1 MTMNVFVTGGES
13 FVGRVLWG
21 ALEAAGHR
29 VTGIDAAPSTR
40 PGCRQLDLR
49 DPSIADA
56 IPEGSVVIH
65 LAAISTDPLCRANP
79 LEAIDVNVT
88 GTLRLAQA
96 AVRQRCRQFIFA
108 STEWVY
114 GDVSND
120 GVQVEDQPID
130 ATRMSSVYAFS
141 KVAGERVLAFSGLPN
156 VTILRFGIIYGPRD
170 RNWSAVE
177 SLVAKVLAGE
187 SISVG
192 SLETS
197 RRFIHVRDLCAGI
210 IASIGLEGIEVI
222 NLTGDDD
229 ITLRRV
235 IATADAVLGRQ
246 TAVTETNPSARSV
259 RTPSNAKAKARL
271 LWSPRLSFED
281 GVRDVVA
288 TMRGGR

>member
-1 MTMNVFVTGGES
+1 MDVFVTGGES
-13 FVGRVLWG
+13 FVGRALWG
-21 ALEAAGHR
+21 ILEAAGHR
-29 VTGIDAAPSTR
+29 VTGIDAAPSAR

-56 IPEGSVVIH
+56 IPTGGVVIH
-65 LAAISTDPLCRANP
+65 LAAISTDLLCRANP

-96 AVRQRCRQFIFA
+96 AVQQKCRQFIFA

-120 GVQVEDQPID
+120 GVQVEEQPID
-130 ATRMSSVYAFS
+130 ATRISSVYAFS

-235 IATADAVLGRQ
+235 ITTADAVLGRQ

-288 TMRGGR
+288 TMGGGR

>member
-1 MTMNVFVTGGES
+1 MDVFVTGGES

-29 VTGIDAAPSTR
+29 VTGIDAVPSTR

-49 DPSIADA
+49 DPAMADA
-56 IPEGSVVIH
+56 IPVGAVVVH
-65 LAAISTDPLCRANP
+65 LAAISTDPLCKANP
-79 LEAIDVNVT
+79 LEALDVNVT

-96 AVRQRCRQFIFA
+96 AVKRACRQFIFA
-108 STEWVY
+108 SSEWVY
-114 GDVSND
+114 GDVAND

-130 ATRMSSVYAFS
+130 ATRIPSVYAFS

-156 VTILRFGIIYGPRD
+156 VTILRFGIIYGPREK
-170 RNWSAVE
+170 NWSAVE
-177 SLVAKVLAGE
+177 SLVSKVLAGE
-187 SISVG
+187 TISVG

-210 IASIGLEGIEVI
+210 VASIGLEGVEVI

-235 IATADAVLGRQ
+235 ITTADAVLGRR
-246 TAVTETNPSARSV
+246 TAVTETNPAARSV

-271 LWSPRLSFED
+271 AWSPRLSFED
-281 GVRDVVA
+281 GVRDVLA
-288 TMRGGR
+288 TMKGGAR